1 MAPDEPTRQLTT
13 EPAEVA
19 EVVDAIRR
27 APLVAFDLEFVS
39 QDRLVPAL
47 CLIQVAWLG
56 EHVRLDAPAL
66 AIVAEV
72 PHVRLVD
79 PLSTDSRP
87 IVEALAAHDLVIAHA
102 PRQDL
107 ALLATRFGTSM
118 PGVVDTQLM
127 AAFCGIGDQ
136 IGLASLGNDL
146 LGLSLAKDM
155 QWTDWE
161 KRPLSAAQ
169 LTYADADV
177 RHLPALYAKLADR
190 LGPRLEWV
198 REESRAILDEAIAAA
213 NVTPETAWQNVGG
226 MRGLDE
232 TARAAVVVLAAWR
245 QRVAAELDRPLG
257 QVLPDKA
264 LVELAKVRPG
274 NPGGVRS
281 VKGMSPIGKTRAD
294 EIALAIK
301 TATATAAV
309 PAERRMW
316 RAPSARAQRWS
327 ELLLAIVQIVSE
339 ETGIAPRLLA
349 TRADAEE
356 FARAVDE
363 HGLEAAAAL
372 PALATWR
379 RDVLGSV
386 WEGWLA
392 GRISVIGEVAAP
404 HGMRLLPRS

>member
-1 MAPDEPTRQLTT
+1 MAPDEPARNLIA

-19 EVVDAIRR
+19 EVAAQIER

-56 EHVRLDAPAL
+56 EHVNLDAPAL

-79 PLSTDSRP
+79 PLAVDTRP
-87 IVEALAAHDLVIAHA
+87 IIEALAAHPLVLAHA

-107 ALLATRFGTSM
+107 GLLATRFGTSM

-136 IGLASLGNDL
+136 IGLAALGNEL

-161 KRPLSAAQ
+161 RRPLTDAQ
-169 LTYADADV
+169 LVYADADV
-177 RHLPALYAKLADR
+177 RHLPALYAKLAER
-190 LGPRLEWV
+190 LGERLAWV
-198 REESRAILDEAIAAA
+198 REESRAILAEAIAAS

-226 MRGLDE
+226 ARGLDE
-232 TARAAVVVLAAWR
+232 AARAAVVVLAAWR
-245 QRVAAELDRPLG
+245 QRAAMEMDRPLG

-264 LVELAKVRPG
+264 LIELAKLRPR
-274 NPGGVRS
+274 NPGGVRAI
-281 VKGMSPIGKTRAD
+281 KGMSPIGKTRAD
-294 EIALAIK
+294 EIIGALEM
-301 TATATAAV
+301 TTVAAV
-309 PAERRMW
+309 APIERRAW
-316 RAPSARAQRWS
+316 RLPGTRAQRWA
-327 ELLLAIVQIVSE
+327 EMLLAIVQVISE
-339 ETGIAPRLLA
+339 ESGIAARLLA

-363 HGLEAAAAL
+363 HGLAAAATL
-372 PALATWR
+372 PALSTWR
-379 RDVLGSV
+379 REVLGVV

-392 GRISVIGEVAAP
+392 GRIAVIGDPDAP
-404 HGMRLLPRS
+404 LGMRLLPRS